1 MLTKQN
7 LRAIPDNQNNKF
19 DDDEFSIY
27 DHYDPSLGANQKSK
41 VLGQASVK
49 PS

>member
-7 LRAIPDNQNNKF
+7 LKEIPDKQNNKF

-27 DHYDPSLGANQKSK
+27 DHYDPSLGAKQTSK
-41 VLGQASVK
+41 LLGG
-49 PS
+49 